1 MKKIAVFLAVLLLLA
16 APVLA
21 AEPTEALSDVL
32 GADELTQSLPDEA
45 AEVLDGFSPDG
56 TPDFRSGVRSI
67 LRAAAGGSG
76 GALRSGLRLCA
87 VLLAMVTLCAVVR
100 MSTQKDPVNAVST
113 VGALGICAA
122 CLGGMQSMISL
133 ASETVTRLSDYSACL
148 LPVMA
153 SAMAMSGGTVSAGT
167 LYAGTALF
175 SGLLSR
181 LIARLLLPG
190 VSVYL
195 IVAAAEAALAD
206 SLLSE
211 LREFVGWLISKSL
224 RVMLFVFTGYLTVTG
239 VISGSAD
246 AAAVRAT
253 KAAVLRHGARG
264 RQHPVR
270 CVRNAAGKRLGPEKL
285 HGRIRYAGRPRHL
298 PGTVSEDRC
307 AVSAPEGDG
316 GRQRDDRHAA
326 AGEAR
331 EACRD
336 GHGISA
342 CHDGGLRAYAAYLRC
357 VLSEGGGMMEAI
369 RSYLTAVVA
378 VSMIAVLASALA
390 PTAAG
395 WSASCAFAAG
405 LLALLVCVTPLLRLD
420 ARTLTDVLEQ
430 AERAL
435 DYDASGTDRTRQ
447 DMLRDLVR
455 ENTERTIEKQA
466 EALGMLVRADV
477 TLTEEE
483 YPQPWSAT
491 LTGTLDPEQ
500 VRALS
505 EFLSQSLGIPTERQ
519 MWKTYG

>member
-45 AEVLDGFSPDG
+45 AEVLDGLSPDG

-67 LRAAAGGSG
+67 LRAAVGGSG

-100 MSTQKDPVNAVST
+100 MSTQKDPVNAVSA

-133 ASETVTRLSDYSACL
+133 ASETVTRLSAYSACL

-195 IVAAAEAALAD
+195 VVAAAEAALAD

-224 RVMLFVFTGYLTVTG
+224 RVVLFVFTGYLTVTG

-253 KAAVLRHGARG
+253 KAAVSGMVPVVGSILSDASETLLASASALKSSMGVFGMLAVLAICLAPFLKIGA
-264 RQHPVR
+264 QYLLL
-270 CVRNAAGKRLGPEKL
+270 K
-285 HGRIRYAGRPRHL
+285 
-298 PGTVSEDRC
+298 GTA
-307 AVSAPEGDG
+307 AVSGTIGMP
-316 GRQRDDRHAA
+316 QQVKLVKHAA
-326 AGEAR
+326 AAMG
-331 EACRD
+331 
-336 GHGISA
+336 
-342 CHDGGLRAYAAYLRC
+342 Y
-357 VLSEGGGMMEAI
+357 
-369 RSYLTAVVA
+369 
-378 VSMIAVLASALA
+378 
-390 PTAAG
+390 
-395 WSASCAFAAG
+395 
-405 LLALLVCVTPLLRLD
+405 LLAMTGACALMLLISVVC
-420 ARTLTDVLEQ
+420 
-430 AERAL
+430 
-435 DYDASGTDRTRQ
+435 
-447 DMLRDLVR
+447 
-455 ENTERTIEKQA
+455 
-466 EALGMLVRADV
+466 
-477 TLTEEE
+477 
-483 YPQPWSAT
+483 
-491 LTGTLDPEQ
+491 
-500 VRALS
+500 
-505 EFLSQSLGIPTERQ
+505 FLKVVG
-519 MWKTYG
+519 

>member
-1 MKKIAVFLAVLLLLA
+1 MRIDALALRNFRNYDALNVTFAPDCNVIVGENAQGKTNLLEAIVYLSSARSPRARAEKELISFGKSECSIKANAFARNRDFLLEIALA
-16 APVLA
+16 AGRRRKILINKVPA
-21 AEPTEALSDVL
+21 KKGSDLSDVL

-100 MSTQKDPVNAVST
+100 MSAQKDPVNAVSA

-153 SAMAMSGGTVSAGT
+153 SAMAMSGGTVSAGA

-195 IVAAAEAALAD
+195 VVAAAEAALAD

-224 RVMLFVFTGYLTVTG
+224 RVVLFVFTGYLTVTG

-253 KAAVLRHGARG
+253 KAAVSGMV
-264 RQHPVR
+264 PV
-270 CVRNAAGKRLGPEKL
+270 VGSILSDA
-285 HGRIRYAGRPRHL
+285 
-298 PGTVSEDRC
+298 SETLL
-307 AVSAPEGDG
+307 ASA
-316 GRQRDDRHAA
+316 
-326 AGEAR
+326 
-331 EACRD
+331 
-336 GHGISA
+336 SA
-342 CHDGGLRAYAAYLRC
+342 LKSSMG
-357 VLSEGGGMMEAI
+357 VFGM
-369 RSYLTAVVA
+369 L
-378 VSMIAVLASALA
+378 AVLAICLA
-390 PTAAG
+390 PFLKIGAQYLLLKGTAAVSG
-395 WSASCAFAAG
+395 TIGMPQQVKLVKHAATAMG
-405 LLALLVCVTPLLRLD
+405 YLLAMTGACALMLLISVVC
-420 ARTLTDVLEQ
+420 
-430 AERAL
+430 
-435 DYDASGTDRTRQ
+435 
-447 DMLRDLVR
+447 
-455 ENTERTIEKQA
+455 
-466 EALGMLVRADV
+466 
-477 TLTEEE
+477 
-483 YPQPWSAT
+483 
-491 LTGTLDPEQ
+491 
-500 VRALS
+500 
-505 EFLSQSLGIPTERQ
+505 FLKVVG
-519 MWKTYG
+519 

>member
-100 MSTQKDPVNAVST
+100 MSAQKDPVNAVSA

-153 SAMAMSGGTVSAGT
+153 SAMAMSGGTVSAGA

-195 IVAAAEAALAD
+195 VVAAAEAALAD

-224 RVMLFVFTGYLTVTG
+224 RVVLFVFTGYLTVTG

-253 KAAVLRHGARG
+253 KAAVSGMV
-264 RQHPVR
+264 PV
-270 CVRNAAGKRLGPEKL
+270 VGSILSDA
-285 HGRIRYAGRPRHL
+285 
-298 PGTVSEDRC
+298 SETLL
-307 AVSAPEGDG
+307 ASA
-316 GRQRDDRHAA
+316 
-326 AGEAR
+326 
-331 EACRD
+331 
-336 GHGISA
+336 SA
-342 CHDGGLRAYAAYLRC
+342 LKSSMG
-357 VLSEGGGMMEAI
+357 VFGM
-369 RSYLTAVVA
+369 L
-378 VSMIAVLASALA
+378 AVLAICLTPFLKIGAQYLLLKG
-390 PTAAG
+390 TAAVSG
-395 WSASCAFAAG
+395 TIGMPQQVKLVKHAATAMG
-405 LLALLVCVTPLLRLD
+405 YLLAMTGACALMLLISVVC
-420 ARTLTDVLEQ
+420 
-430 AERAL
+430 
-435 DYDASGTDRTRQ
+435 
-447 DMLRDLVR
+447 
-455 ENTERTIEKQA
+455 
-466 EALGMLVRADV
+466 
-477 TLTEEE
+477 
-483 YPQPWSAT
+483 
-491 LTGTLDPEQ
+491 
-500 VRALS
+500 
-505 EFLSQSLGIPTERQ
+505 FLKVVG
-519 MWKTYG
+519 

>member
-45 AEVLDGFSPDG
+45 AEVLDGLSPDG

-76 GALRSGLRLCA
+76 GALRSGPSPVRGAAGHGYAVRRRAHEHAEGPCERRLGRRCA
-87 VLLAMVTLCAVVR
+87 GHLCGLPRWDAVH
-100 MSTQKDPVNAVST
+100 D
-113 VGALGICAA
+113 
-122 CLGGMQSMISL
+122 SL

-195 IVAAAEAALAD
+195 VVAAAEAALAD

-253 KAAVLRHGARG
+253 KAAVSGMV
-264 RQHPVR
+264 PV
-270 CVRNAAGKRLGPEKL
+270 VGSILSDA
-285 HGRIRYAGRPRHL
+285 
-298 PGTVSEDRC
+298 SETLL
-307 AVSAPEGDG
+307 ASA
-316 GRQRDDRHAA
+316 
-326 AGEAR
+326 
-331 EACRD
+331 
-336 GHGISA
+336 SA
-342 CHDGGLRAYAAYLRC
+342 LKSSMG
-357 VLSEGGGMMEAI
+357 VFGM
-369 RSYLTAVVA
+369 L
-378 VSMIAVLASALA
+378 AVLAICLA
-390 PTAAG
+390 PFLKIGAQYLLLKGTAAVSG
-395 WSASCAFAAG
+395 TIGMPQQVKLVKHAATAMG
-405 LLALLVCVTPLLRLD
+405 YLLAMTGACALMLLISVVC
-420 ARTLTDVLEQ
+420 
-430 AERAL
+430 
-435 DYDASGTDRTRQ
+435 
-447 DMLRDLVR
+447 
-455 ENTERTIEKQA
+455 
-466 EALGMLVRADV
+466 
-477 TLTEEE
+477 
-483 YPQPWSAT
+483 
-491 LTGTLDPEQ
+491 
-500 VRALS
+500 
-505 EFLSQSLGIPTERQ
+505 FLKVVG
-519 MWKTYG
+519 

>member
-100 MSTQKDPVNAVST
+100 MSTQKDPVNAVSA

-195 IVAAAEAALAD
+195 VVAAAEAALAD

-224 RVMLFVFTGYLTVTG
+224 RVVLFVFTGYLTVTG

-253 KAAVLRHGARG
+253 KAAVSGMV
-264 RQHPVR
+264 PV
-270 CVRNAAGKRLGPEKL
+270 
-285 HGRIRYAGRPRHL
+285 
-298 PGTVSEDRC
+298 VSDASETLL
-307 AVSAPEGDG
+307 ASA
-316 GRQRDDRHAA
+316 
-326 AGEAR
+326 
-331 EACRD
+331 
-336 GHGISA
+336 SA
-342 CHDGGLRAYAAYLRC
+342 LKSSMG
-357 VLSEGGGMMEAI
+357 VFGM
-369 RSYLTAVVA
+369 L
-378 VSMIAVLASALA
+378 AVLAICLA
-390 PTAAG
+390 PFLKIGAQYLLLKGTAAVSG
-395 WSASCAFAAG
+395 TIGMPQQVKLVKHAATAMG
-405 LLALLVCVTPLLRLD
+405 YLLAMTGACALMLLISVVC
-420 ARTLTDVLEQ
+420 
-430 AERAL
+430 
-435 DYDASGTDRTRQ
+435 
-447 DMLRDLVR
+447 
-455 ENTERTIEKQA
+455 
-466 EALGMLVRADV
+466 
-477 TLTEEE
+477 
-483 YPQPWSAT
+483 
-491 LTGTLDPEQ
+491 
-500 VRALS
+500 
-505 EFLSQSLGIPTERQ
+505 FLKVVG
-519 MWKTYG
+519 

>member
-1 MKKIAVFLAVLLLLA
+1 MKKIAVFLAVLLLLT

-45 AEVLDGFSPDG
+45 AEVLDGLSPDG

-100 MSTQKDPVNAVST
+100 MSAQKDPVNAVSA

-195 IVAAAEAALAD
+195 VVAAAEAALAD

-224 RVMLFVFTGYLTVTG
+224 RVVLFVFTGYLTVTG

-246 AAAVRAT
+246 AAVRAT
-253 KAAVLRHGARG
+253 KAAVSGMV
-264 RQHPVR
+264 PV
-270 CVRNAAGKRLGPEKL
+270 VGSILSDA
-285 HGRIRYAGRPRHL
+285 
-298 PGTVSEDRC
+298 SETLL
-307 AVSAPEGDG
+307 ASA
-316 GRQRDDRHAA
+316 
-326 AGEAR
+326 
-331 EACRD
+331 
-336 GHGISA
+336 SA
-342 CHDGGLRAYAAYLRC
+342 LKSSMG
-357 VLSEGGGMMEAI
+357 VFGM
-369 RSYLTAVVA
+369 L
-378 VSMIAVLASALA
+378 AVLAICLA
-390 PTAAG
+390 PFLKIGAQYLLLKGTAAVSG
-395 WSASCAFAAG
+395 TIGMPQQVKLVKNAATAMG
-405 LLALLVCVTPLLRLD
+405 YLLAMTGACALMLLISVVC
-420 ARTLTDVLEQ
+420 
-430 AERAL
+430 
-435 DYDASGTDRTRQ
+435 
-447 DMLRDLVR
+447 
-455 ENTERTIEKQA
+455 
-466 EALGMLVRADV
+466 
-477 TLTEEE
+477 
-483 YPQPWSAT
+483 
-491 LTGTLDPEQ
+491 
-500 VRALS
+500 
-505 EFLSQSLGIPTERQ
+505 FLKVVG
-519 MWKTYG
+519 

>member
-45 AEVLDGFSPDG
+45 AEVLDGLSPDG

-100 MSTQKDPVNAVST
+100 MSTQKDPVNAVSA

-167 LYAGTALF
+167 ALF

-195 IVAAAEAALAD
+195 VVAAAEAALAD

-224 RVMLFVFTGYLTVTG
+224 RVVLFVFTGYLTVTG

-246 AAAVRAT
+246 AGAVRAT
-253 KAAVLRHGARG
+253 KAAVSGMV
-264 RQHPVR
+264 PV
-270 CVRNAAGKRLGPEKL
+270 VGSILSDA
-285 HGRIRYAGRPRHL
+285 
-298 PGTVSEDRC
+298 SETLL
-307 AVSAPEGDG
+307 ASA
-316 GRQRDDRHAA
+316 
-326 AGEAR
+326 
-331 EACRD
+331 
-336 GHGISA
+336 SA
-342 CHDGGLRAYAAYLRC
+342 LKSSMG
-357 VLSEGGGMMEAI
+357 VFGM
-369 RSYLTAVVA
+369 L
-378 VSMIAVLASALA
+378 AVLAICLTPFLKIGAQYLLLKG
-390 PTAAG
+390 TAAVSG
-395 WSASCAFAAG
+395 TIGMPQQVKLVKHAATAMG
-405 LLALLVCVTPLLRLD
+405 YLLAMTGACALMLLISVVC
-420 ARTLTDVLEQ
+420 
-430 AERAL
+430 
-435 DYDASGTDRTRQ
+435 
-447 DMLRDLVR
+447 
-455 ENTERTIEKQA
+455 
-466 EALGMLVRADV
+466 
-477 TLTEEE
+477 
-483 YPQPWSAT
+483 
-491 LTGTLDPEQ
+491 
-500 VRALS
+500 
-505 EFLSQSLGIPTERQ
+505 FLKVVG
-519 MWKTYG
+519 

>member
-1 MKKIAVFLAVLLLLA
+1 MKKIAVFLAVLLLLT

-45 AEVLDGFSPDG
+45 AEVLDGLSPDG

-87 VLLAMVTLCAVVR
+87 VLLATLCAVVR
-100 MSTQKDPVNAVST
+100 MSTQKDPVNAVSA

-195 IVAAAEAALAD
+195 VVAAAEAALAD

-224 RVMLFVFTGYLTVTG
+224 RVVLFVFTGYLTVTG

-253 KAAVLRHGARG
+253 KAAVSGMV
-264 RQHPVR
+264 PV
-270 CVRNAAGKRLGPEKL
+270 VGSILSDA
-285 HGRIRYAGRPRHL
+285 
-298 PGTVSEDRC
+298 SETLL
-307 AVSAPEGDG
+307 ASA
-316 GRQRDDRHAA
+316 
-326 AGEAR
+326 
-331 EACRD
+331 
-336 GHGISA
+336 SA
-342 CHDGGLRAYAAYLRC
+342 LKSSMG
-357 VLSEGGGMMEAI
+357 VFGM
-369 RSYLTAVVA
+369 L
-378 VSMIAVLASALA
+378 AVLAICLA
-390 PTAAG
+390 PFLKIGAQYLLLKGTAAVSG
-395 WSASCAFAAG
+395 TIGMPQQVKLVKHAATAMG
-405 LLALLVCVTPLLRLD
+405 YLLAMTGACALMLLISVVC
-420 ARTLTDVLEQ
+420 
-430 AERAL
+430 
-435 DYDASGTDRTRQ
+435 
-447 DMLRDLVR
+447 
-455 ENTERTIEKQA
+455 
-466 EALGMLVRADV
+466 
-477 TLTEEE
+477 
-483 YPQPWSAT
+483 
-491 LTGTLDPEQ
+491 
-500 VRALS
+500 
-505 EFLSQSLGIPTERQ
+505 FLKVVG
-519 MWKTYG
+519 

>member
-1 MKKIAVFLAVLLLLA
+1 MKKLAIFLAVLLLLA
-16 APVLA
+16 VPVLA
-21 AEPTEALSDVL
+21 AEPTEALRDVI
-32 GADELTQSLPDEA
+32 GTDELTQSLPDEA
-45 AEVLDGFSPDG
+45 AEVLDGLSPDG
-56 TPDFRSGVRSI
+56 MPDFRSGVRSI

-100 MSTQKDPVNAVST
+100 MSAQKDPVNAVSA

-195 IVAAAEAALAD
+195 VVAAAEAALAD

-224 RVMLFVFTGYLTVTG
+224 RVVLFVFTGYLTVTG

-253 KAAVLRHGARG
+253 KAAVSGMVPVVGSILSDASETLLASASALKSSMGVFGMLAVLAICLTPFLKIGA
-264 RQHPVR
+264 QYLLL
-270 CVRNAAGKRLGPEKL
+270 K
-285 HGRIRYAGRPRHL
+285 
-298 PGTVSEDRC
+298 GTA
-307 AVSAPEGDG
+307 AVSGTIGMP
-316 GRQRDDRHAA
+316 QQ
-326 AGEAR
+326 
-331 EACRD
+331 
-336 GHGISA
+336 GHGLSA
-342 CHDGGLRAYAAYLRC
+342 RHDGGLRAHAAYLRC

-378 VSMIAVLASALA
+378 VSMIAVLASALSH
-390 PTAAG
+390 G
-395 WSASCAFAAG
+395 SRMERVVRFAAG

-447 DMLRDLVR
+447 DMLRDLIR

-519 MWKTYG
+519 TWKTYG

>member
-100 MSTQKDPVNAVST
+100 MSAQKDPVNAVSA

-153 SAMAMSGGTVSAGT
+153 SAMAMSGGTVSAGA

-195 IVAAAEAALAD
+195 VVAAAEAALAD

-224 RVMLFVFTGYLTVTG
+224 RVVFVFTGYLAVTG

-253 KAAVLRHGARG
+253 KAAVSGMV
-264 RQHPVR
+264 PV
-270 CVRNAAGKRLGPEKL
+270 VGSILSDA
-285 HGRIRYAGRPRHL
+285 
-298 PGTVSEDRC
+298 SETLL
-307 AVSAPEGDG
+307 ASA
-316 GRQRDDRHAA
+316 
-326 AGEAR
+326 
-331 EACRD
+331 
-336 GHGISA
+336 SA
-342 CHDGGLRAYAAYLRC
+342 LKSSMG
-357 VLSEGGGMMEAI
+357 VFGM
-369 RSYLTAVVA
+369 L
-378 VSMIAVLASALA
+378 AVLAICLA
-390 PTAAG
+390 PFLKIGAQYLLLKGTAAVSG
-395 WSASCAFAAG
+395 TIGMPQQVKLVKHAATAMG
-405 LLALLVCVTPLLRLD
+405 YLLAMTGACALMLLISVVC
-420 ARTLTDVLEQ
+420 
-430 AERAL
+430 
-435 DYDASGTDRTRQ
+435 
-447 DMLRDLVR
+447 
-455 ENTERTIEKQA
+455 
-466 EALGMLVRADV
+466 
-477 TLTEEE
+477 
-483 YPQPWSAT
+483 
-491 LTGTLDPEQ
+491 
-500 VRALS
+500 
-505 EFLSQSLGIPTERQ
+505 FLKVVG
-519 MWKTYG
+519 

>member
-32 GADELTQSLPDEA
+32 GADELTQSLPDDA

-87 VLLAMVTLCAVVR
+87 VLLAMVTLCAVVH
-100 MSTQKDPVNAVST
+100 MSAQKDPVNAVSA

-175 SGLLSR
+175 SGLLS
-181 LIARLLLPG
+181 RLLLPG

-253 KAAVLRHGARG
+253 KAAVSGMV
-264 RQHPVR
+264 PV
-270 CVRNAAGKRLGPEKL
+270 VGSILSDA
-285 HGRIRYAGRPRHL
+285 
-298 PGTVSEDRC
+298 SETLL
-307 AVSAPEGDG
+307 ASA
-316 GRQRDDRHAA
+316 
-326 AGEAR
+326 
-331 EACRD
+331 
-336 GHGISA
+336 SA
-342 CHDGGLRAYAAYLRC
+342 LKSSMG
-357 VLSEGGGMMEAI
+357 VFGM
-369 RSYLTAVVA
+369 L
-378 VSMIAVLASALA
+378 AVLAICLTPFLKIGAQYLLLKG
-390 PTAAG
+390 TAAVSG
-395 WSASCAFAAG
+395 TIGMPQQVKLVKHAATAMG
-405 LLALLVCVTPLLRLD
+405 YLLAMTGACALMLLISVVC
-420 ARTLTDVLEQ
+420 
-430 AERAL
+430 
-435 DYDASGTDRTRQ
+435 
-447 DMLRDLVR
+447 
-455 ENTERTIEKQA
+455 
-466 EALGMLVRADV
+466 
-477 TLTEEE
+477 
-483 YPQPWSAT
+483 
-491 LTGTLDPEQ
+491 
-500 VRALS
+500 
-505 EFLSQSLGIPTERQ
+505 FLKVVG
-519 MWKTYG
+519 

>member
-87 VLLAMVTLCAVVR
+87 VLLAMVTLCAVVH
-100 MSTQKDPVNAVST
+100 MSAQKDPVNAVSA

-195 IVAAAEAALAD
+195 VVAAAEAALAD

-211 LREFVGWLISKSL
+211 LREFV
-224 RVMLFVFTGYLTVTG
+224 
-239 VISGSAD
+239 
-246 AAAVRAT
+246 
-253 KAAVLRHGARG
+253 
-264 RQHPVR
+264 
-270 CVRNAAGKRLGPEKL
+270 AG
-285 HGRIRYAGRPRHL
+285 
-298 PGTVSEDRC
+298 
-307 AVSAPEGDG
+307 
-316 GRQRDDRHAA
+316 
-326 AGEAR
+326 
-331 EACRD
+331 
-336 GHGISA
+336 
-342 CHDGGLRAYAAYLRC
+342 
-357 VLSEGGGMMEAI
+357 
-369 RSYLTAVVA
+369 
-378 VSMIAVLASALA
+378 
-390 PTAAG
+390 
-395 WSASCAFAAG
+395 
-405 LLALLVCVTPLLRLD
+405 
-420 ARTLTDVLEQ
+420 
-430 AERAL
+430 
-435 DYDASGTDRTRQ
+435 
-447 DMLRDLVR
+447 
-455 ENTERTIEKQA
+455 
-466 EALGMLVRADV
+466 
-477 TLTEEE
+477 
-483 YPQPWSAT
+483 
-491 LTGTLDPEQ
+491 
-500 VRALS
+500 
-505 EFLSQSLGIPTERQ
+505 
-519 MWKTYG
+519 

>member
-45 AEVLDGFSPDG
+45 AEVLDGLSPDG

-100 MSTQKDPVNAVST
+100 MSTQKDPVNAVSA

-195 IVAAAEAALAD
+195 VVAAAEAALAD

-224 RVMLFVFTGYLTVTG
+224 RVVLFVFTGYLAVTG

-246 AAAVRAT
+246 AAAVRM
-253 KAAVLRHGARG
+253 V
-264 RQHPVR
+264 PV
-270 CVRNAAGKRLGPEKL
+270 VGSILSDA
-285 HGRIRYAGRPRHL
+285 
-298 PGTVSEDRC
+298 SETLL
-307 AVSAPEGDG
+307 ASA
-316 GRQRDDRHAA
+316 
-326 AGEAR
+326 
-331 EACRD
+331 
-336 GHGISA
+336 SA
-342 CHDGGLRAYAAYLRC
+342 LKSSMG
-357 VLSEGGGMMEAI
+357 VFGM
-369 RSYLTAVVA
+369 L
-378 VSMIAVLASALA
+378 AVLAICLA
-390 PTAAG
+390 PFLKIGAQYLLLKGTAAVSG
-395 WSASCAFAAG
+395 TIGMPQQVKLVKHAATAMG
-405 LLALLVCVTPLLRLD
+405 YLLAMTGACALMLLISVVC
-420 ARTLTDVLEQ
+420 
-430 AERAL
+430 
-435 DYDASGTDRTRQ
+435 
-447 DMLRDLVR
+447 
-455 ENTERTIEKQA
+455 
-466 EALGMLVRADV
+466 
-477 TLTEEE
+477 
-483 YPQPWSAT
+483 
-491 LTGTLDPEQ
+491 
-500 VRALS
+500 
-505 EFLSQSLGIPTERQ
+505 FLKVVG
-519 MWKTYG
+519 

>member
-1 MKKIAVFLAVLLLLA
+1 MDTLLQVAGLGLIAVLLGLVLKKGNGVLALLLTLA
-16 APVLA
+16 ACAAMTVSIVRLAEPVVSFLSELRQLAGLEPALLQPLLRTVGIGLLTQLTASVCADAGESTVARLIELCGSVLGIYTALPLLEAVLSLLRTMLEGGCKKNRRFSGRSAPAGGSVLA

-45 AEVLDGFSPDG
+45 AEVLDGLSPDG

-100 MSTQKDPVNAVST
+100 MSTQKDPVNAVSA

-195 IVAAAEAALAD
+195 VVAAAEAALAD

-224 RVMLFVFTGYLTVTG
+224 RVVLFVFTGYLTVTG

-253 KAAVLRHGARG
+253 KAAVSGMV
-264 RQHPVR
+264 PV
-270 CVRNAAGKRLGPEKL
+270 VGSILSDA
-285 HGRIRYAGRPRHL
+285 
-298 PGTVSEDRC
+298 SETLL
-307 AVSAPEGDG
+307 ASA
-316 GRQRDDRHAA
+316 
-326 AGEAR
+326 
-331 EACRD
+331 
-336 GHGISA
+336 SA
-342 CHDGGLRAYAAYLRC
+342 LKSSMG
-357 VLSEGGGMMEAI
+357 VFGM
-369 RSYLTAVVA
+369 L
-378 VSMIAVLASALA
+378 AVLAICLTPFLKIGAQYLLLKG
-390 PTAAG
+390 TAAVSG
-395 WSASCAFAAG
+395 TIGMPQQVKLVKHAATAMG
-405 LLALLVCVTPLLRLD
+405 YLLAMTGACALMLLISVVC
-420 ARTLTDVLEQ
+420 
-430 AERAL
+430 
-435 DYDASGTDRTRQ
+435 
-447 DMLRDLVR
+447 
-455 ENTERTIEKQA
+455 
-466 EALGMLVRADV
+466 
-477 TLTEEE
+477 
-483 YPQPWSAT
+483 
-491 LTGTLDPEQ
+491 
-500 VRALS
+500 
-505 EFLSQSLGIPTERQ
+505 FLKVVG
-519 MWKTYG
+519 

>member
-100 MSTQKDPVNAVST
+100 MSAQKDPVNAVSA

-195 IVAAAEAALAD
+195 VVAAAEAALAD

-224 RVMLFVFTGYLTVTG
+224 RVVLFVFTGYLTVTG

-253 KAAVLRHGARG
+253 KAAVSGMV
-264 RQHPVR
+264 PV
-270 CVRNAAGKRLGPEKL
+270 VGSIL
-285 HGRIRYAGRPRHL
+285 
-298 PGTVSEDRC
+298 S
-307 AVSAPEGDG
+307 
-316 GRQRDDRHAA
+316 DRHAA

-331 EACRD
+331 EARRD
-336 GHGISA
+336 GHGLSA
-342 CHDGGLRAYAAYLRC
+342 RHDRGLRAHAAYLRR

-390 PTAAG
+390 HG
-395 WSASCAFAAG
+395 SRMERVVRFAAG

-447 DMLRDLVR
+447 DMLRDLIR

-519 MWKTYG
+519 TWKTYG

>member
-1 MKKIAVFLAVLLLLA
+1 MKKIAVFLAVLLLLT

-45 AEVLDGFSPDG
+45 AEVLDGLSPDG

-87 VLLAMVTLCAVVR
+87 VLLAMVTLCAVVH
-100 MSTQKDPVNAVST
+100 MSAQKDPVNAVSA

-195 IVAAAEAALAD
+195 VVAAAEAALAD

-224 RVMLFVFTGYLTVTG
+224 RVVLFVFTGYLTVTG

-246 AAAVRAT
+246 AAVRAT
-253 KAAVLRHGARG
+253 KAAVSGMV
-264 RQHPVR
+264 PV
-270 CVRNAAGKRLGPEKL
+270 VGSILSDA
-285 HGRIRYAGRPRHL
+285 
-298 PGTVSEDRC
+298 SETLL
-307 AVSAPEGDG
+307 ASA
-316 GRQRDDRHAA
+316 
-326 AGEAR
+326 
-331 EACRD
+331 
-336 GHGISA
+336 SA
-342 CHDGGLRAYAAYLRC
+342 LKSSMG
-357 VLSEGGGMMEAI
+357 VFGM
-369 RSYLTAVVA
+369 L
-378 VSMIAVLASALA
+378 AVLAICLTPFLKIGAQYLLLKG
-390 PTAAG
+390 TAAVSG
-395 WSASCAFAAG
+395 TIGMPQQVKLVKHAATAMG
-405 LLALLVCVTPLLRLD
+405 YLLAMTGACALMLLISVVC
-420 ARTLTDVLEQ
+420 
-430 AERAL
+430 
-435 DYDASGTDRTRQ
+435 
-447 DMLRDLVR
+447 
-455 ENTERTIEKQA
+455 
-466 EALGMLVRADV
+466 
-477 TLTEEE
+477 
-483 YPQPWSAT
+483 
-491 LTGTLDPEQ
+491 
-500 VRALS
+500 
-505 EFLSQSLGIPTERQ
+505 FLKVVG
-519 MWKTYG
+519 

>member
-100 MSTQKDPVNAVST
+100 MSTQKDPVNAVSA

-195 IVAAAEAALAD
+195 VVAAAEAALAD

-224 RVMLFVFTGYLTVTG
+224 RVVLFVFTGYLTVTG
-239 VISGSAD
+239 VISGSVPVVGSILSD
-246 AAAVRAT
+246 A
-253 KAAVLRHGARG
+253 
-264 RQHPVR
+264 
-270 CVRNAAGKRLGPEKL
+270 
-285 HGRIRYAGRPRHL
+285 
-298 PGTVSEDRC
+298 SETLL
-307 AVSAPEGDG
+307 ASA
-316 GRQRDDRHAA
+316 
-326 AGEAR
+326 
-331 EACRD
+331 
-336 GHGISA
+336 SA
-342 CHDGGLRAYAAYLRC
+342 LKSSMG
-357 VLSEGGGMMEAI
+357 VFGM
-369 RSYLTAVVA
+369 L
-378 VSMIAVLASALA
+378 AVLAICLA
-390 PTAAG
+390 PFLKIGAQYLLLKGTAAVSG
-395 WSASCAFAAG
+395 TIGMPQQVKLVKHAATAMG
-405 LLALLVCVTPLLRLD
+405 YLLAMTGACALMLLISVVC
-420 ARTLTDVLEQ
+420 
-430 AERAL
+430 
-435 DYDASGTDRTRQ
+435 
-447 DMLRDLVR
+447 
-455 ENTERTIEKQA
+455 
-466 EALGMLVRADV
+466 
-477 TLTEEE
+477 
-483 YPQPWSAT
+483 
-491 LTGTLDPEQ
+491 
-500 VRALS
+500 
-505 EFLSQSLGIPTERQ
+505 FLKVVG
-519 MWKTYG
+519 